1 MQNKHTEFIIQTLAG
16 VNDVSRGVTN
26 LVDHVHDADFMADSL
41 RGIQVTINGLRDDL
55 EYLKGHE
62 SILLHQSALDLRPE
76 GNGDR
81 SDHHTLDC
89 RTRTLGDE
97 LLFVPDR
104 LVSPGGPAGVHGD
117 DRKIGYWVSI
127 SCHQI

>member
-16 VNDVSRGVTN
+16 VDDVSRGVTN

-41 RGIQVTINGLRDDL
+41 RGIQVTIDGLRGDL
-55 EYLKGHE
+55 ECLKGHE
-62 SILLHQSALDLRPE
+62 SILLHRSALDLRR
-76 GNGDR
+76 GDQ

-97 LLFVPDR
+97 LLLVPDR
-104 LVSPGGPAGVHGD
+104 LVSSGGPTGVHGD
-117 DRKIGYWVSI
+117 DRKIAYWVSV
-127 SCHQI
+127 SWH